1 MKQVGKSS
9 TGLEQNIAALISYLL
24 GPITG
29 IIMLVLEKGCY
40 FVRFSAM
47 QSTVV
52 FLFIWIVSGVI
63 GIIPILGW
71 IASGIIAL
79 FSFLL
84 WLYLLFKSFQNEKV
98 ELPIFADISDSL
110 IRSIF
115 KE

>member
-9 TGLEQNIAALISYLL
+9 TGLEQNIAALFAYLL

-29 IIMLVLEKGCY
+29 IIFLFLEKESY

-52 FLFIWIVSGVI
+52 FLFIWIVTGVI

-71 IASGIIAL
+71 IAGGIIGL

-84 WLYLLFKSFQNEKV
+84 WLYLLYKSFQNEKA
-98 ELPIFADISDSL
+98 ELPVIADISESL